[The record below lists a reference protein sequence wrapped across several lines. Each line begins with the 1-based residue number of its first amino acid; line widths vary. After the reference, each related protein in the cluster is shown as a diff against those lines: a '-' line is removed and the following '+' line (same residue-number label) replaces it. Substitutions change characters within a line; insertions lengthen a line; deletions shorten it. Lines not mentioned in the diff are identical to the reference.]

1 MVLFTKHTK
10 IGRVQQFTEF
20 MPEQIYLNAPNF
32 LGVKLYLYAR
42 SGTQNAGAQNQSM
55 HMMEKQL
62 EILLF
67 DFYYL
72 DRTFGFSF

>member
-1 MVLFTKHTK
+1 MVLFTKYTK
-10 IGRVQQFTEF
+10 IVRVQQFTEF
-20 MPEQIYLNAPNF
+20 RPEQIYFNAPNF
-32 LGVKLYLYAR
+32 LGAKLYLCAR

-55 HMMEKQL
+55 HPMEKQL

-72 DRTFGFSF
+72 DRTFGFYF